1 MFVRAADDRAEAAQL
16 RVRAVVADVDHGAVL
31 DVAARTDANEIDVA
45 AGHGLRPHRH
55 VVAQF
60 HVADHAGVG
69 IDVHAR
75 AKRRKDV
82 AVGTNI
88 VHPAIV
94 VGWVRIVLPW
104 TCPTPPPPNC
114 APPSTACAPAGSGI
128 APTRASA
135 WTLSPACATPSR
147 PAARRCPPR
156 SAPNS
161 ATAPRP
167 RPCPPT
173 RGRERVV

>member
-1 MFVRAADDRAEAAQL
+1 MLFLFFKQKTAYGVRISDWSS
-16 RVRAVVADVDHGAVL
+16 DVCSSDL
-31 DVAARTDANEIDVA
+31 ARTDANEIDVA
-45 AGHGLRPHRH
+45 ADHGLRPHRH
-55 VVAQF
+55 VVAQV
-60 HVADHAGVG
+60 HVADQAGVG

-94 VGWVRIVLPW
+94 VGRVRIVLPW

-135 WTLSPACATPSR
+135 WTISPACATPSR
-147 PAARRCPPR
+147 PAAKRCSPR
-156 SAPNS
+156 SAPTS
-161 ATAPRP
+161 AIVPRT
-167 RPCPPT
+167 RPCSPT
-173 RGRERVV
+173 R

>member
-1 MFVRAADDRAEAAQL
+1 MIRRPPIST
-16 RVRAVVADVDHGAVL
+16 
-31 DVAARTDANEIDVA
+31 RTDTLLPYTTLFRS
-45 AGHGLRPHRH
+45 GLRPHRH

-94 VGWVRIVLPW
+94 VGRVRIVLPW

-114 APPSTACAPAGSGI
+114 APPSTACAP
-128 APTRASA
+128 
-135 WTLSPACATPSR
+135 
-147 PAARRCPPR
+147 
-156 SAPNS
+156 
-161 ATAPRP
+161 
-167 RPCPPT
+167 
-173 RGRERVV
+173 

>member
-94 VGWVRIVLPW
+94 VGRVRIVLPW

-114 APPSTACAPAGSGI
+114 APPSTACAPPGSGI
-128 APTRASA
+128 APTRPTA
-135 WTLSPACATPSR
+135 WPHPPARTPTS
-147 PAARRCPPR
+147 
-156 SAPNS
+156 
-161 ATAPRP
+161 RP
-167 RPCPPT
+167 RPKQYSP
-173 RGRERVV
+173 R